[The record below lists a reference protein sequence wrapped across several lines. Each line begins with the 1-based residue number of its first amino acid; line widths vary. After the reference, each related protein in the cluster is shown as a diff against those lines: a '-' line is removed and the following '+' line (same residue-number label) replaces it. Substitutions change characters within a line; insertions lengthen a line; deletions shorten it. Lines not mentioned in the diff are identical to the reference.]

1 MRMSIALPLLI
12 AIPIGASPRMLTPE
26 RPLSAPVSRHGGRL
40 QIALLPMG
48 HQQSERRG
56 AAGRRGGDPLPARY
70 HEILEMRTIDP
81 VSGAGPAV
89 LIDSAYP
96 SYPDTPRIFRSGST
110 LMAVWLHDRTVLAQ
124 RIDAQG
130 VPGPFPVVLGRITGA
145 TCTASS

>member
-1 MRMSIALPLLI
+1 
-12 AIPIGASPRMLTPE
+12 
-26 RPLSAPVSRHGGRL
+26 
-40 QIALLPMG
+40 
-48 HQQSERRG
+48 
-56 AAGRRGGDPLPARY
+56 
-70 HEILEMRTIDP
+70 MRTIDP